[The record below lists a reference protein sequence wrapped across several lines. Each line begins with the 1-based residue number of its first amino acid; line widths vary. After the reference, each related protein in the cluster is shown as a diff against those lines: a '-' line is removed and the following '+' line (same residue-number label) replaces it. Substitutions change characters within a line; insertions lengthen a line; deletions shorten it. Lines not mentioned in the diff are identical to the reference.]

1 MANTN
6 TRARRRTQTAGWLRT
21 NQSLRGEF
29 LPRNDRVVDP
39 LLWQWVKRIAMIG
52 GAALLVWIAYG
63 GFVVGDR
70 FGSTNVK
77 VIERIVERPVPVSTP
92 MPTPVVRQ
100 LVTDQPPAPRWPSR
114 EDCEYHFKVVLHEA
128 PAGRCQ

>member
-6 TRARRRTQTAGWLRT
+6 TRARRQTQTAGWLRT

-39 LLWQWVKRIAMIG
+39 LLWQWVRRIAMMG
-52 GAALLVWIAYG
+52 GAALLLWIAYG

-77 VIERIVERPVPVSTP
+77 VVERVIERPVPT
-92 MPTPVVRQ
+92 PTPVVRQ
-100 LVTDQPPAPRWPSR
+100 PIPDQPPAPRWSSR
-114 EDCEYHFKVVLHEA
+114 EDCERYFWTERHEA
-128 PAGRCQ
+128 PAGRCW